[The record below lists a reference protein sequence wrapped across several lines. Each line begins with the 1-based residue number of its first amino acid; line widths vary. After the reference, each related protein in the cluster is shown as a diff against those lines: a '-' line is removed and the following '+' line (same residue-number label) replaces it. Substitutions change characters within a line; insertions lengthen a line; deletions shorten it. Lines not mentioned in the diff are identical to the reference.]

1 MEKEMIIVTLQK
13 VDGNRTRAAQIL
25 GVSRQTLQNKLKD
38 YDL

>member
-1 MEKEMIIVTLQK
+1 MIIATLQK